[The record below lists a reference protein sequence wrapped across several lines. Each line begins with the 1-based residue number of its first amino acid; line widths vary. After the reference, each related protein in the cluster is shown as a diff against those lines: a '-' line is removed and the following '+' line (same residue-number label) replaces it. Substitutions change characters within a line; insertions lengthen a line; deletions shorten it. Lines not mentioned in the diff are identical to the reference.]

1 MKKYTKDTIKF
12 YDKNIKAYTTSHSAV
27 VLKSQINK
35 FIKEVRGDKI
45 LDVACGPGHDTN
57 YLTKKGFDS
66 LGIDLSKKMI
76 SYAKKNFKGK
86 FKLMDFFNLK
96 FQINIFDGI
105 WCSSGLTHVKKKDL
119 NKILR
124 EFSRVLKKGGT
135 LGIIVPKA
143 KKRILGKKNDK
154 RIFTMFHKKEI
165 EEYLIKNKFKIISSE
180 IFSYTYNR
188 IKWIL
193 IVAKLT

>member
-35 FIKEVRGDKI
+35 FIKEVKGDKI
-45 LDVACGPGHDTN
+45 LDIACGPGHDTD
-57 YLTKKGFDS
+57 YLTEKGFDS

-76 SYAKKNFKGK
+76 TYAKKNFKGK
-86 FKLMDFFNLK
+86 FKIMDFFDLK
-96 FQINIFDGI
+96 FKANTFNGI
-105 WCSSGLTHVKKKDL
+105 WCSSGLTHVEKKDIDRIL
-119 NKILR
+119 KEFSKIL
-124 EFSRVLKKGGT
+124 KKEGT
-135 LGIIVPKA
+135 LGIIAPKT
-143 KKRILGKKNDK
+143 KKRIPDEKNDK

-165 EEYLIKNKFKIISSE
+165 EKYLIKNKFKIISSE
-180 IFSYTYNR
+180 IFTYAYNR

-193 IVAKLT
+193 IIAKLT